1 MVAPDWSWPVLVHR
15 HSACIFSFGRWS
27 GGVANILIAFATG
40 LILTRLYLWRRD
52 LTANMIG
59 HGLLDFVVNVLPAL
73 FA

>member
-1 MVAPDWSWPVLVHR
+1 LAGSGPSPFRLYFFLWPLVWR
-15 HSACIFSFGRWS
+15 
-27 GGVANILIAFATG
+27 VANILIAFATG

-59 HGLLDFVVNVLPAL
+59 HGLVDFVANVLPAL